1 MSNNV
6 DPWEIPEQ
14 APASAPA
21 PEPASSKNSG
31 SNRGVMWTLL
41 VLLVVMIVAMG
52 AAFAYLFLG
61 NKEGNEAE
69 GPSASAPKKT
79 VTFTATATET
89 ASAAKKEKDRC
100 APSMFS
106 DSKATNADSR
116 LGEVVVDYCDGQWAK
131 WGIYGTGGSNV
142 ERWSGSG
149 WSAYKAHGKAWTS
162 GYACYDLDLAKRD
175 GMPAELREKVL
186 KCEST
191 SEATKPKKS
200 FTSTE
205 SSTSSSA
212 EATET
217 SSEAASAEP
226 SGDRCEKSNFSNA
239 TESDDV
245 VYCDGQWARVARRNS
260 SGNSVYRW
268 ADGQWQK
275 YQWDDSVNGFACY
288 DADRIA
294 NDGVPEELADQMMKC
309 DG

>member
-6 DPWEIPEQ
+6 DPWELPEQ

-41 VLLVVMIVAMG
+41 VLLIVMIVAMG

-89 ASAAKKEKDRC
+89 AAAAKKDKDRC

-116 LGEVVVDYCDGQWAK
+116 IGEVVVDYCDGQWAK

-149 WSAYKAHGKAWTS
+149 WSAYKAHGKAWSS

-200 FTSTE
+200 
-205 SSTSSSA
+205 STSSSA

-217 SSEAASAEP
+217 SSESASAEP
-226 SGDRCEKSNFSNA
+226 SGGTGSCDASAFPDRRG
-239 TESDDV
+239 DLV
-245 VYCDGQWARVARRNS
+245 VLECDGEWAMVGPANTGALSLMKWDGGEWTRVEPDGEYS
-260 SGNSVYRW
+260 SGMSGGCFTSSYI
-268 ADGQWQK
+268 D
-275 YQWDDSVNGFACY
+275 
-288 DADRIA
+288 
-294 NDGVPEELADQMMKC
+294 ELGAPRNVVSKMKC